1 MVADLIYEG
10 GYINDLIS
18 CIHASHSKRQYQE
31 NQEWNLVKSLSWKNM
46 SFFSKN
52 LLLSFTNII
61 IIGVALIASSY
72 YFQRV
77 VLIEQLHD
85 QVELITK
92 KWSEEI
98 QPSEVQAA
106 ITEGSYD
113 GPVQTKLRA
122 FLDEM
127 HEYYPNVAQAYIF
140 GTELGGNTQRETSLI
155 AMPTNLREAFQSD
168 GVNIGDMYEQPVTV
182 ANALKEMLST
192 DRPTFTTFYDDD
204 FGTWTTI
211 AYPIKD
217 SNGKIFS
224 YFAVDADAS
233 AVPEGLASM
242 LRNSII
248 ILVAFLLLF
257 LIIQYLVVKN
267 TLSPIRHL
275 IKGIDDVSR
284 GNLDVQLPTGK
295 DDLGIVNEKFNVMVG
310 KINDTIVKVQS
321 TSHEVNASAREL
333 YDVSEKNSDNAEIIN
348 TSVNHITSNIRAQ
361 EQASIDSARAMNE
374 MATVIQTIASSSSN
388 VADEAY
394 EMERRSEQGN
404 TVVNQVSEQM
414 TLITESVK
422 NTASAIQVLES
433 RSQEIGDI
441 LNIISGISSQTNLL
455 ALNASI
461 EAARVGEE
469 GRGFAVVA
477 GEVRKLAEQSE
488 QATSQIAVLIEEI
501 QREIKQAVRAMEQ
514 GTSEVDTGLAVAA
527 ETGQLFHDILAA
539 ARKVSSQIQEVSSAT
554 QEISAGTEEMTATA
568 DDLSASVSKTAESS
582 VRISESVNE
591 QKSSL
596 STLVDSSNRLT
607 SMSEEL
613 QELVSQFNVKK

>member
-1 MVADLIYEG
+1 
-10 GYINDLIS
+10 
-18 CIHASHSKRQYQE
+18 
-31 NQEWNLVKSLSWKNM
+31 M

-52 LLLSFTNII
+52 LLLSFTNIV

-72 YFQRV
+72 YFQKT
-77 VLIEQLHD
+77 VLVDQLHG
-85 QVELITK
+85 QVEQITK
-92 KWSEEI
+92 KWAEDI
-98 QPSEVQAA
+98 NPAEVQAA

-113 GPVQTKLRA
+113 GATQTKLRA
-122 FLDEM
+122 YFDEM
-127 HEYYPNVAQAYIF
+127 QEYYPNIAQAYIF
-140 GTELGGNTQRETSLI
+140 GVELGGDNKRLTSLV
-155 AMPTNLREAFQSD
+155 AMPTNLREAFQSEN
-168 GVNIGDMYEQPVTV
+168 VNIGDMYEQPVVV
-182 ANALKEMLST
+182 ANALKEMLNT
-192 DRPTFTTFYDDD
+192 DRPTFTTFYSDD

-233 AVPEGLASM
+233 AVPAGL
-242 LRNSII
+242 NSLLKNGII

-284 GNLDVQLPTGK
+284 GNLNVNIPTGK
-295 DDLGIVNEKFNVMVG
+295 DDLGLVNEKFNTMVR
-310 KINDTIVKVQS
+310 KINDTIVKVQI
-321 TSHEVNASAREL
+321 TSQEVNQSAKEL
-333 YDVSEKNSDNAEIIN
+333 YEVSERNSENADSIN
-348 TSVNHITSNIRAQ
+348 NNVTQITSNIRSQ
-361 EQASIDSARAMNE
+361 EQATRDSARAMSE
-374 MATVIQTIASSSSN
+374 MATVIQTIASSSAS

-394 EMERRSEQGN
+394 EMERRSQQGN
-404 TVVNQVSEQM
+404 SVVRQVSEQM
-414 TLITESVK
+414 NLITESVK
-422 NTASAIQVLES
+422 NTASAIEVLES

-488 QATSQIAVLIEEI
+488 QATSQVGVLIQEI
-501 QREIKQAVRAMEQ
+501 QAGIKQAVRAMEQ
-514 GTSEVDTGLAVAA
+514 GTSEVDTGLSVADQ
-527 ETGQLFHDILAA
+527 TGQLFEDILEAA
-539 ARKVSSQIQEVSSAT
+539 KKVSNQIQEVSSAT
-554 QEISAGTEEMTATA
+554 EEISAGTEEMTATA
-568 DDLSASVSKTAESS
+568 DDLSSSVSKTANSSEQISSS
-582 VRISESVNE
+582 VDE
-591 QKSSL
+591 QKASL
-596 STLVDSSNRLT
+596 ITLVDSSTRLN

-613 QELVSQFNVKK
+613 QELISHFNVSKQ

>member
-1 MVADLIYEG
+1 
-10 GYINDLIS
+10 
-18 CIHASHSKRQYQE
+18 
-31 NQEWNLVKSLSWKNM
+31 M

-72 YFQRV
+72 YFQKT
-77 VLIEQLHD
+77 VLVDQLHG
-85 QVELITK
+85 QVEQITK
-92 KWSEEI
+92 KWAEDI
-98 QPSEVQAA
+98 NPTEVQAA
-106 ITEGSYD
+106 IAEGSYD
-113 GPVQTKLRA
+113 GTTQTKLRA
-122 FLDEM
+122 YFDEM
-127 HEYYPNVAQAYIF
+127 QEYYPNIAQAYLF
-140 GTELGGNTQRETSLI
+140 GVELGGDNNRLTSLV
-155 AMPTNLREAFQSD
+155 AMPTNLREAFQSES
-168 GVNIGDMYEQPVTV
+168 VNIGDMYEQPVVV
-182 ANALKEMLST
+182 ANALKEMLNT
-192 DRPTFTTFYDDD
+192 DRPTFTTFYSDD

-233 AVPEGLASM
+233 AVPAGL
-242 LRNSII
+242 NSLLKNGII

-284 GNLDVQLPTGK
+284 GNLNVNIPTGK
-295 DDLGIVNEKFNVMVG
+295 DDLGLVNEKFNTMVR
-310 KINDTIVKVQS
+310 KINDTIVKVQL
-321 TSHEVNASAREL
+321 TSQEVNQSAKEL
-333 YDVSEKNSDNAEIIN
+333 YEVSERNSENADSIN
-348 TSVNHITSNIRAQ
+348 NNVTQITSNIRSQ
-361 EQASIDSARAMNE
+361 EQATRDSARAMSE
-374 MATVIQTIASSSSN
+374 MATVIQTIASSSAS

-394 EMERRSEQGN
+394 EMERRSQQGN
-404 TVVNQVSEQM
+404 SVVRQVSEQM
-414 TLITESVK
+414 NLITESVK
-422 NTASAIQVLES
+422 NTASAIEVLES

-488 QATSQIAVLIEEI
+488 QATSQVGVLIQEI
-501 QREIKQAVRAMEQ
+501 QAGIKQAVRAMEQ
-514 GTSEVDTGLAVAA
+514 GTSEVDTGLSVADQ
-527 ETGQLFHDILAA
+527 TGQLFEDILEAA
-539 ARKVSSQIQEVSSAT
+539 KKVSNQIQEVSSAT
-554 QEISAGTEEMTATA
+554 EEISAGTEEMTATA
-568 DDLSASVSKTAESS
+568 DDLSSSVSKTADSSEQISSS
-582 VRISESVNE
+582 VDE
-591 QKSSL
+591 QKASL
-596 STLVDSSNRLT
+596 ITLVDSSTRLT

-613 QELVSQFNVKK
+613 QELISHFNVSKQ

>member
-1 MVADLIYEG
+1 M
-10 GYINDLIS
+10 
-18 CIHASHSKRQYQE
+18 
-31 NQEWNLVKSLSWKNM
+31 KSLSWKSM

-52 LLLSFTNII
+52 LLLSFTNIV

-72 YFQRV
+72 YFQKT
-77 VLIEQLHD
+77 VLVDQLHG
-85 QVELITK
+85 QVEQITK
-92 KWSEEI
+92 KWAEDI
-98 QPSEVQAA
+98 NPTEVQAA

-113 GPVQTKLRA
+113 GATQTKLRA
-122 FLDEM
+122 YFDEM
-127 HEYYPNVAQAYIF
+127 QEYYPNIAQAYIF
-140 GTELGGNTQRETSLI
+140 GVELGGDNKRLTSLV
-155 AMPTNLREAFQSD
+155 AMPTNLREAFQSEN
-168 GVNIGDMYEQPVTV
+168 VNIGDMYEQPVVV
-182 ANALKEMLST
+182 ANALKEMLNT
-192 DRPTFTTFYDDD
+192 DRPTFTTFYSDD

-233 AVPEGLASM
+233 AVPAGL
-242 LRNSII
+242 NSLLKNGII

-284 GNLDVQLPTGK
+284 GNLNVNIPTGK
-295 DDLGIVNEKFNVMVG
+295 DDLGLVNEKFNTMVR
-310 KINDTIVKVQS
+310 KINDTIVKVQI
-321 TSHEVNASAREL
+321 TSQEVNQSAKEL
-333 YDVSEKNSDNAEIIN
+333 YEVSERNSENADSIN
-348 TSVNHITSNIRAQ
+348 NNVTQITSNIRSQ
-361 EQASIDSARAMNE
+361 EQATRDSARAMSE
-374 MATVIQTIASSSSN
+374 MATVIQTIASSSAS

-394 EMERRSEQGN
+394 EMERRSQQGN
-404 TVVNQVSEQM
+404 SVVRQVSEQM
-414 TLITESVK
+414 NLITESVK
-422 NTASAIQVLES
+422 NTASAIEVLES

-488 QATSQIAVLIEEI
+488 QATSQVGVLIQEI
-501 QREIKQAVRAMEQ
+501 QAGIKQAVRAMEQ
-514 GTSEVDTGLAVAA
+514 GTSEVDTGLSVADQ
-527 ETGQLFHDILAA
+527 TGQLFEDILEAA
-539 ARKVSSQIQEVSSAT
+539 KKVSNQIQEVSSAT
-554 QEISAGTEEMTATA
+554 EEISAGTEEMTATA
-568 DDLSASVSKTAESS
+568 DDLSSSVSKTANSSEQISSS
-582 VRISESVNE
+582 VDE
-591 QKSSL
+591 QKASL
-596 STLVDSSNRLT
+596 ITLVDSSTRLN

-613 QELVSQFNVKK
+613 QELISHFNVSKQ

>member
-1 MVADLIYEG
+1 
-10 GYINDLIS
+10 
-18 CIHASHSKRQYQE
+18 
-31 NQEWNLVKSLSWKNM
+31 M

-52 LLLSFTNII
+52 LLLSFTNIV

-72 YFQRV
+72 YFQKT
-77 VLIEQLHD
+77 VLVDQLHG
-85 QVELITK
+85 QVEQITK
-92 KWSEEI
+92 KWAEDI
-98 QPSEVQAA
+98 NPTEVQAA

-113 GPVQTKLRA
+113 GATQTKLRA
-122 FLDEM
+122 YFDEM
-127 HEYYPNVAQAYIF
+127 QEYYPNIAQAYIF
-140 GTELGGNTQRETSLI
+140 GVELGGDNKRLTSLV
-155 AMPTNLREAFQSD
+155 AMPTNLREAFQSEN
-168 GVNIGDMYEQPVTV
+168 VNIGDMYEQPVVV
-182 ANALKEMLST
+182 ANALKEMLNT
-192 DRPTFTTFYDDD
+192 DRPTFTTFYSDD

-233 AVPEGLASM
+233 AVPAGL
-242 LRNSII
+242 NSLLKNGII

-284 GNLDVQLPTGK
+284 GNLNVNIPTGK
-295 DDLGIVNEKFNVMVG
+295 DDLGLVNEKFNTMVR
-310 KINDTIVKVQS
+310 KINDTIVKVQI
-321 TSHEVNASAREL
+321 TSQEVNQSAKEL
-333 YDVSEKNSDNAEIIN
+333 YEVSERNSENADSIN
-348 TSVNHITSNIRAQ
+348 NNVTQITSNIRSQ
-361 EQASIDSARAMNE
+361 EQATRDSARAMSE
-374 MATVIQTIASSSSN
+374 MATVIQTIASSSAS

-394 EMERRSEQGN
+394 EMERRSQQGN
-404 TVVNQVSEQM
+404 SVVRQVSEQM
-414 TLITESVK
+414 NLITESVK
-422 NTASAIQVLES
+422 NTASAIEVLES

-488 QATSQIAVLIEEI
+488 QATSQVGVLIQEI
-501 QREIKQAVRAMEQ
+501 QAGIKQAVRAMEQ
-514 GTSEVDTGLAVAA
+514 GTSEVDTGLSVADQ
-527 ETGQLFHDILAA
+527 TGQLFEDILEAA
-539 ARKVSSQIQEVSSAT
+539 KKVSNQIQEVSSAT
-554 QEISAGTEEMTATA
+554 EEISAGTEEMTATA
-568 DDLSASVSKTAESS
+568 DDLSSSVSKTANSSEQISSS
-582 VRISESVNE
+582 VDE
-591 QKSSL
+591 QKASL
-596 STLVDSSNRLT
+596 ITLVDSSTRLN

-613 QELVSQFNVKK
+613 QELISHFNVSKQ

>member
-1 MVADLIYEG
+1 M
-10 GYINDLIS
+10 
-18 CIHASHSKRQYQE
+18 
-31 NQEWNLVKSLSWKNM
+31 KSLSWKSM

-72 YFQRV
+72 YFQKTILV
-77 VLIEQLHD
+77 DQLHG
-85 QVELITK
+85 QVEQITK
-92 KWSEEI
+92 KWAEGIDST
-98 QPSEVQAA
+98 EVQSA

-113 GPVQTKLRA
+113 GKTQTKLRA
-122 FLDEM
+122 YFDEM
-127 HEYYPNVAQAYIF
+127 QQYYPNIAQAYIF
-140 GTELGGNTQRETSLI
+140 GVELGGDNNRLTSLV
-155 AMPTNLREAFQSD
+155 AMPTNLKEAFQSEN
-168 GVNIGDMYEQPVTV
+168 VKIGDMYEQPVVV
-182 ANALKEMLST
+182 ANALKEMLNT
-192 DRPTFTTFYDDD
+192 DRPTFTTFYSDD

-217 SNGKIFS
+217 SNGKIYS

-233 AVPEGLASM
+233 AVPAGLNK
-242 LRNSII
+242 LLKNGII

-284 GNLDVQLPTGK
+284 GNLNVKIPTGK
-295 DDLGIVNEKFNVMVG
+295 DDLGIVNEKFNTMVR
-310 KINDTIVKVQS
+310 KINDTIVKVQI
-321 TSHEVNASAREL
+321 TSQEVNESAKEL
-333 YDVSEKNSDNAEIIN
+333 YEVSERNSENADSIN
-348 TSVNHITSNIRAQ
+348 SNVTQITSNIRAQ
-361 EQASIDSARAMNE
+361 EQATRDSARAMSE
-374 MATVIQTIASSSSN
+374 MAIVIQTIASSSAS

-394 EMERRSEQGN
+394 EMERRSQLGN
-404 TVVNQVSEQM
+404 SVVRQVSEQM
-414 TLITESVK
+414 NLITESVK

-488 QATSQIAVLIEEI
+488 QSTSQVAVLIQEI
-501 QREIKQAVRAMEQ
+501 QAEIRQAVRAMEQ
-514 GTSEVDTGLAVAA
+514 GTSEVDTGLSVADQ
-527 ETGQLFHDILAA
+527 TGQLFEEILEAA
-539 ARKVSSQIQEVSSAT
+539 KKVSNQIQEVSSAT
-554 QEISAGTEEMTATA
+554 EEISAGTEEMTATA
-568 DDLSASVSKTAESS
+568 DDLSASVSKTADNSERISSS
-582 VRISESVNE
+582 VDE
-591 QKSSL
+591 QKASL
-596 STLVDSSNRLT
+596 ITLVDSSTRLNT
-607 SMSEEL
+607 MSEEL
-613 QELVSQFNVKK
+613 QELISHFNVSKI

>member
-1 MVADLIYEG
+1 M
-10 GYINDLIS
+10 
-18 CIHASHSKRQYQE
+18 
-31 NQEWNLVKSLSWKNM
+31 KSFSWKSM

-72 YFQRV
+72 YFQKT
-77 VLIEQLHD
+77 VLVDQLHG
-85 QVELITK
+85 QVEQITK
-92 KWSEEI
+92 KWAEGINPADVE
-98 QPSEVQAA
+98 AA
-106 ITEGSYD
+106 IAEGSYD
-113 GPVQTKLRA
+113 GKVQTQLRA
-122 FLDEM
+122 YFDEM
-127 HEYYPNVAQAYIF
+127 QEYYPNIAQAYIF
-140 GTELGGNTQRETSLI
+140 GVELGGDTKRETSLV

-168 GVNIGDMYEQPVTV
+168 NVNIGDMYEQPVVV
-182 ANALKEMLST
+182 ANALKEMLNT
-192 DRPTFTTFYDDD
+192 DRSTFTTFYSDD

-224 YFAVDADAS
+224 YFAVDADAT
-233 AVPEGLASM
+233 AVPAGLKS
-242 LRNSII
+242 LLKNGII

-284 GNLDVQLPTGK
+284 GNLNVNIPTGK
-295 DDLGIVNEKFNVMVG
+295 DDLGLVNEKFNTMVR
-310 KINDTIVKVQS
+310 KINDTIVKVQV
-321 TSHEVNASAREL
+321 TSQEVNQSAKEL
-333 YDVSEKNSDNAEIIN
+333 YEVSEKNSENADSIN
-348 TSVNHITSNIRAQ
+348 SNVTQITSNIRGQ
-361 EQASIDSARAMNE
+361 EQASLDSARAMAE
-374 MATVIQTIASSSSN
+374 MATVIQTIASSSAN

-394 EMERRSEQGN
+394 EMERRSQQGN
-404 TVVNQVSEQM
+404 TVVRQVSQQM

-488 QATSQIAVLIEEI
+488 QSTSQIAVLIDEI
-501 QREIKQAVRAMEQ
+501 QTEIKQAVRAMEK
-514 GTSEVDTGLAVAA
+514 GTAEVDTGLDVADQ
-527 ETGQLFHDILAA
+527 TGKLFEDILEAA
-539 ARKVSSQIQEVSSAT
+539 KKVSNQIQEVSSAT
-554 QEISAGTEEMTATA
+554 EEISASTEEMTATA

-582 VRISESVNE
+582 ERIAASVDD
-591 QKSSL
+591 QKASL
-596 STLVDSSNRLT
+596 STLVDSSTRLN

-613 QELVSQFNVKK
+613 QELISHFNVSKS

>member
-1 MVADLIYEG
+1 M
-10 GYINDLIS
+10 
-18 CIHASHSKRQYQE
+18 
-31 NQEWNLVKSLSWKNM
+31 KSLSWKSM

-72 YFQRV
+72 YFQKT
-77 VLIEQLHD
+77 VLVDQLHG
-85 QVELITK
+85 QVEQITK
-92 KWSEEI
+92 KWAEDI
-98 QPSEVQAA
+98 NPAEVQAA
-106 ITEGSYD
+106 IAEGSYD
-113 GPVQTKLRA
+113 GATQTKLRA
-122 FLDEM
+122 YFDEM
-127 HEYYPNVAQAYIF
+127 QEYYPNIAQAYIF
-140 GTELGGNTQRETSLI
+140 GVELGGDSKRLTSLV
-155 AMPTNLREAFQSD
+155 AMPTNLREAFQSEN
-168 GVNIGDMYEQPVTV
+168 VNIGDMYEQPVVV
-182 ANALKEMLST
+182 ANALKEMLNT
-192 DRPTFTTFYDDD
+192 DRPTFTTFYSDD

-233 AVPEGLASM
+233 AVPAGL
-242 LRNSII
+242 NSLLKNGII

-284 GNLDVQLPTGK
+284 GNLNVNIPTGK
-295 DDLGIVNEKFNVMVG
+295 DDLGLVNEKFNTMVR
-310 KINDTIVKVQS
+310 KINDTIVKVQI
-321 TSHEVNASAREL
+321 TSQEVNQSAKEL
-333 YDVSEKNSDNAEIIN
+333 YEVSERNSENADSIN
-348 TSVNHITSNIRAQ
+348 NNVTQITSNIRSQ
-361 EQASIDSARAMNE
+361 EQATRDSARAMSE
-374 MATVIQTIASSSSN
+374 MATVIQTIASSSAS

-394 EMERRSEQGN
+394 EMERRSQQGN
-404 TVVNQVSEQM
+404 SVVRQVSEQM
-414 TLITESVK
+414 NLITESVK
-422 NTASAIQVLES
+422 NTASAIEVLES

-488 QATSQIAVLIEEI
+488 QATSQVGVLIQEI
-501 QREIKQAVRAMEQ
+501 QAGIKQAVRAMEQ
-514 GTSEVDTGLAVAA
+514 GTSEVDTGLSVADQ
-527 ETGQLFHDILAA
+527 TGQLFEDILEAA
-539 ARKVSSQIQEVSSAT
+539 KKVSNQIQEVSSAT
-554 QEISAGTEEMTATA
+554 EEISAGTEEMTATA
-568 DDLSASVSKTAESS
+568 DDLSSSVSKTADSSEQISSS
-582 VRISESVNE
+582 VDE
-591 QKSSL
+591 QKASL
-596 STLVDSSNRLT
+596 ITLVDSSTRLT

-613 QELVSQFNVKK
+613 QELISHFNVSKQ